1 MARSLYETSPVFRQA
16 LDECAAELDQLLP
29 MSLLSVIYPVPGTTS
44 PIDQTGFAQPA
55 LFAIEYALAT
65 LWKSW
70 GVEPAVVLGHSVGEV
85 VAACVAGV
93 LSLSDA
99 LKLIAA
105 RGRLMQSCPPGG
117 AMLAVFATRDRV
129 EKLLATHNGGEI
141 AAINGSNHIVLSGRK
156 AALDAIALALESA
169 GIKSKALVVSHAF
182 HSALMD
188 PILAEFESELR
199 VFDFQQPS
207 QSG

>member
-1 MARSLYETSPVFRQA
+1 MFFIRR
-16 LDECAAELDQLLP
+16 
-29 MSLLSVIYPVPGTTS
+29 PGTTS

-55 LFAIEYALAT
+55 LFAVEYALAM

-93 LSLSDA
+93 LSFPDA

-117 AMLAVFATRDRV
+117 GMLAVFATRDQI
-129 EKLLATHNGGEI
+129 EKLLATQDGVEI
-141 AAINGSNHIVLSGRK
+141 AAINGPNHIVLSGRK
-156 AALDAIALALESA
+156 VALDAIALALEAA

-188 PILAEFESELR
+188 PDPDGI
-199 VFDFQQPS
+199 
-207 QSG
+207 